1 MTAITKKDEKAGAP
15 AGAAAPQEGQQTTA
29 VQKQTVT
36 PSTRF
41 TEMVMRQF
49 AGLAG
54 AIPELTGYQKRLIQN
69 YFISTDMA
77 LKAAEEKRLKKS
89 KQYQDPISVT
99 WDNVNLEDLAM
110 DVVAYSKVGLDPALS
125 NHLSLIPYKN
135 NKTGKYD
142 IGFIEG
148 YRGKELKARK
158 YGFEV
163 PDNVIVEVVYSND
176 TFKPLKKDARRDV
189 ESFEFSVS
197 ENPFDRGEI
206 VGGFYYHEYY
216 DEPRKNKLMF
226 YPLAEI
232 EKRKPD
238 HASPE
243 FWGGEKD
250 KWENNQKVGS
260 VKVEGWFL
268 EMVWK
273 TLFRMAYN
281 IIPIDGEKIDDNL
294 MRILSNEK
302 QLEALREQDPTEAL
316 VDKRNTQLQ
325 QGTGTKKLNTAA
337 VPDGDEPTR
346 KAIATDVQYE
356 DIREQDGGNGQEQP
370 ADGSLFGAAKQP
382 GF

>member
-1 MTAITKKDEKAGAP
+1 MTATKKEERAGTTSETP
-15 AGAAAPQEGQQTTA
+15 KEGQTTA

-36 PSTRF
+36 PSERF
-41 TEMVMRQF
+41 TAMVMKHF
-49 AGLAG
+49 AALAG
-54 AIPELTGYQKRLIQN
+54 AMPELTGYQKRLIQN

-77 LKAAEEKRLKKS
+77 LKAAEEKRLKKN
-89 KQYQDPISVT
+89 KNYQDPVPVT

-158 YGFEV
+158 YGFDV
-163 PDNVIVEVVYSND
+163 PDNVIVEVVYSKD
-176 TFKPLKKDARRDV
+176 MFKPLKKDARREV
-189 ESFEFSVS
+189 ESFEFSIS
-197 ENPFDRGEI
+197 DNPFDRGEI

-226 YPLAEI
+226 YNLAEI
-232 EKRKPD
+232 EKRKPEY
-238 HASPE
+238 ASAE

-250 KWENNQKVGS
+250 KWEDGKKVGKE
-260 VKVEGWFL
+260 KVEGWFH

-294 MRILSNEK
+294 MRILAHEK
-302 QLEALREQDPTEAL
+302 GIEAIKEQNSPESLTEQ
-316 VDKRNTQLQ
+316 RNQQ
-325 QGTGTKKLNTAA
+325 IEQGTGRKTLNTAE
-337 VPDGDEPTR
+337 VPTEEGVKR
-346 KAIATDVQYE
+346 SIATDVQYE
-356 DIREQDGGNGQEQP
+356 DISDASPVNNHEQP
-370 ADGSLFGAAKQP
+370 AVDGNLFAGKGP